1 MRSLLLEEQKHVHHA
16 GPKRHQ
22 RTRPHKR
29 NEHADCGGQPA
40 HSMDLQQTCWCPPLL
55 HIRRIVRVRSKTPGA
70 PSSTRKLPKPAQH
83 DAATAR
89 CRPAGYK
96 ILSQKHWFRWLSPY
110 RCSAGYVLSWSVW
123 LRAAW
128 MHLSA
133 AEHIHAHAPRLRL
146 LSCRCRDC
154 ISEPTITT
162 HRRRACVPSVRFG
175 SLRRPRGCKRCV
187 KPRSG

>member
-1 MRSLLLEEQKHVHHA
+1 MLDQRDTNAHA
-16 GPKRHQ
+16 HTSATSTQIAVDSP
-22 RTRPHKR
+22 
-29 NEHADCGGQPA
+29 
-40 HSMDLQQTCWCPPLL
+40 
-55 HIRRIVRVRSKTPGA
+55 HIRWNCSKLVGARRFCISAGLCAYDRRLLVRPRAHVSSPNPRNMTLPPRGA
-70 PSSTRKLPKPAQH
+70 GRQDIKFCPKSTGF
-83 DAATAR
+83 
-89 CRPAGYK
+89 AGF
-96 ILSQKHWFRWLSPY
+96 LR
-110 RCSAGYVLSWSVW
+110 SAGYVLSWSVW

-133 AEHIHAHAPRLRL
+133 AVPIHAQAPRLRL

-175 SLRRPRGCKRCV
+175 SPRRPRGCKRCV

>member
-1 MRSLLLEEQKHVHHA
+1 MLDQRDTNAHA
-16 GPKRHQ
+16 HTSATSTQIAVDSP
-22 RTRPHKR
+22 
-29 NEHADCGGQPA
+29 
-40 HSMDLQQTCWCPPLL
+40 
-55 HIRRIVRVRSKTPGA
+55 HIRWNCSKLVGA
-70 PSSTRKLPKPAQH
+70 RRFCISAGLCAYNMTLPPRGAGRQDIKFCPKSTGF
-83 DAATAR
+83 
-89 CRPAGYK
+89 AGF
-96 ILSQKHWFRWLSPY
+96 LR
-110 RCSAGYVLSWSVW
+110 SAGYVLSWSVW

-128 MHLSA
+128 MHLSE